1 MGNAHVNALDG
12 VARRLENGASDA
24 VAVAAEV
31 TADGALGGVGDNAG
45 PGHADF
51 LAGEMLAEE
60 AGDVVV
66 DDDALVHALLHDV
79 GEQADGGAA
88 AADAHG
94 GLLRAVD
101 DGSDALLADD
111 LDHLGLAGL
120 VVGGLDGQLDLLA
133 VGKSDNGAGGGKA
146 AVLCGQ
152 TVRAADIDHL
162 GAVFLGMYKA
172 DGLAFAVNGVALFAD
187 VGVGVELDENAGVAQ
202 RSLGNGGDDV
212 NAVALLADDVRS
224 RTDAGIVG
232 ARADSGNDGLGN
244 FRIDLDLGL
253 ALHDES
259 AVADQTAA
267 LVGVALAGA
276 GGADGDL
283 ALDGA
288 GMALHDAF
296 GLFRAV
302 NGSERADA
310 AADVALHAHIRDLD
324 DLLAVRARLDGNG
337 ADGAVFRADLAL
349 LAFFL
354 IDFQHVTL
362 SF

>member
-31 TADGALGGVGDNAG
+31 TADGTLGGVGDNAG

-88 AADAHG
+88 AADTHG

-146 AVLCGQ
+146 AVLRGQ
-152 TVRAADIDHL
+152 TVRAADVDHL
-162 GAVFLGMYKA
+162 GAVLLGMYET

-202 RSLGNGGDDV
+202 RSLGDGGDNV

-224 RTDAGIVG
+224 RTDAGVIG
-232 ARADSGNDGLGN
+232 ARADSGDDGLGN
-244 FRIDLDLGL
+244 SRIDLDLGL
-253 ALHDES
+253 ALYDER

-276 GGADGDL
+276 GGANGNF

-288 GMALHDAF
+288 GMALHHAL
-296 GLFRAV
+296 GLLGAV
-302 NGSERADA
+302 DGTERADA
-310 AADVALHAHIRDLD
+310 AADVALNAHVRDAD
-324 DLLAVRARLDGNG
+324 DFLAVRTRFNGNRT
-337 ADGAVFRADLAL
+337 DGAVFRANLAL